1 MYLLYNGFHSER
13 QSENAP
19 ETSSP
24 SHRICRLVVSLSVR
38 RTDRLDGRPWRWWH
52 HVNAKSV
59 CCGVKRSDDRN
70 IFELPMGDQL
80 TNKPTSANG
89 AVDFLLVREFFF
101 IEEMWLMGNVWY
113 TLWGLHKF
121 CKIASLLVT
130 TLNSMTIKEL
140 LRCALF
146 WTGDQCI

>member
-1 MYLLYNGFHSER
+1 MYLLFNGFHSER

-38 RTDRLDGRPWRWWH
+38 RTDKLDGRPWRWH

-59 CCGVKRSDDRN
+59 CCCIKRFDDRN

-80 TNKPTSANG
+80 TNKPMSANG
-89 AVDFLLVREFFF
+89 AVDFLLIREFF
-101 IEEMWLMGNVWY
+101 IEEMRLMGSVRY

-121 CKIASLLVT
+121 YKIASLLVT

-140 LRCALF
+140 LQCALF
-146 WTGDQCI
+146 